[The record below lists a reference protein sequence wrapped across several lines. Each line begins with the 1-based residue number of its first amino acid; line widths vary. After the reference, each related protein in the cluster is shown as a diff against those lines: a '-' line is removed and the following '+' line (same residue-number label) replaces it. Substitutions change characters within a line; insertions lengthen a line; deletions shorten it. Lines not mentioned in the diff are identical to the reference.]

1 MEMSKE
7 GKQKKRGSLLHTY
20 AGLIAGVVVLLIG
33 SFCLTYFIIH
43 RIYQKE
49 SEENVCAKFEQTL
62 QNMDAFE
69 EDLKSIYTAV
79 SSSEALH
86 AYMKAQ
92 NLPERVDHMES
103 LYQFAGSLMQMN
115 DSIEEVMIFNE
126 KGEITAASGT
136 AFCPKEDEIRKE
148 EGYRYSGRIEI
159 KGKKDSYFQMEM
171 PVFQRDAFGD
181 FEMIGSVVLVV
192 STKKM
197 ENLMEAAQQNQDS
210 YIAVWDQDGKE
221 LAVAGMWKDSYRE
234 QLEGNKE
241 DLIYQKTLFKSGWKL
256 VNIVPRQSFM
266 GYMNQVQ
273 MITLITYLII
283 FLIMTGMCAV
293 IYHTVLVPIRRQTR
307 FVSEFTKNTTKR
319 ITKIE
324 NNELGTLAETMNE
337 MLDELE
343 EQNQQII
350 EEERRYLEL
359 DYAKKQTEMAA
370 YKSQINPHFMY
381 NTLECIRGMA
391 LYHQEK
397 EIAKLTASLS
407 KLFRYNV
414 KGAEM
419 VTLGE
424 VMKNLKE
431 YATIIDYR
439 FMGRFSITMECREE
453 ELLEEKLPKMLI
465 QPLVENAVLHGLE
478 PKTGSGCV
486 HVCAEYGE
494 KDDTMQIRIEDD
506 GCGMSREQ
514 QEKLEQQMA
523 SLETRN
529 RDWSIVHGVGMANV
543 YMRMKLF
550 YGEQAEF
557 RLGSVEGAGTSIVL
571 TMPVGQREEN
581 DVSGISGGR

>member
-1 MEMSKE
+1 M
-7 GKQKKRGSLLHTY
+7 GKSEQKGKKKRGSLLQTY
-20 AGLIAGVVVLLIG
+20 AGLIVGAALLLVG

-49 SEENVCAKFEQTL
+49 SVENVHAKFEQTV
-62 QNMDAFE
+62 QNMDSFE
-69 EDLKSIYTAV
+69 GDLKSIYTAV
-79 SSSEALH
+79 SSSETLRT
-86 AYMKAQ
+86 YMKAQ
-92 NLPERVDHMES
+92 NLPERVEHMES

-115 DSIEEVMIFNE
+115 DSIEEVMVLNE

-136 AFCPKEDEIRKE
+136 AFCEKEGEIQKK
-148 EGYRYSGRIEI
+148 EGYRYSGRIQIE
-159 KGKKDSYFQMEM
+159 GKKGSYFQMEM
-171 PVFQRDAFGD
+171 PVFQRDELGD

-192 STKKM
+192 STKKIA
-197 ENLMEAAQQNQDS
+197 NLMEAAQQNQDS
-210 YIAVWDQDGKE
+210 YIAVWDQDDNE
-221 LAVAGMWKDSYRE
+221 LAAAGTWKDSYGE
-234 QLEGNKE
+234 QMDGKKQ
-241 DLIYQKTLFKSGWKL
+241 DLVYQKTFSKSGWKL

-273 MITLITYLII
+273 IITMITYLII
-283 FLIMTGMCAV
+283 FLVMAGMCAI
-293 IYHTVLVPIRRQTR
+293 IYRAVLVPIRRQTR

-324 NNELGTLAETMNE
+324 NNELGTLAEKMNE
-337 MLDELE
+337 MLDELDA
-343 EQNQQII
+343 QNKQII
-350 EEERRYLEL
+350 EEERKYLEL

-414 KGAEM
+414 KGEEM
-419 VTLGE
+419 VTLRE

-453 ELLEEKLPKMLI
+453 ELLEEKLPKMLV

-478 PKTGSGCV
+478 PQTEQGNV
-486 HVCAEYGE
+486 RVCAEYGE
-494 KDDTMQIRIEDD
+494 KEDTMQIRIEDD
-506 GCGMSREQ
+506 GCGMSEEQ
-514 QEKLEQQMA
+514 QEKLREQMA
-523 SLETRN
+523 SLAAEN
-529 RDWSIVHGVGMANV
+529 RDWSVVHGVGIANV

-557 RLGSVEGAGTSIVL
+557 KLDSVEGEGTSIVL
-571 TMPVGQREEN
+571 TLPVGQQEEE

>member
-1 MEMSKE
+1 MEMSKQ

-49 SEENVCAKFEQTL
+49 SEENVRAKFEQTV

-69 EDLKSIYTAV
+69 KDLKSIYTAV
-79 SSSEALH
+79 SSSETLH

-92 NLPERVDHMES
+92 NLPERVEHMES

-115 DSIEEVMIFNE
+115 DSIEEVMVFNE
-126 KGEITAASGT
+126 KGEVTAASGT
-136 AFCPKEDEIRKE
+136 AFCEKEGEIRKK
-148 EGYRYSGRIEI
+148 EGYCYSGRIEI
-159 KGKKDSYFQMEM
+159 EGKKGSYFQMEM

-181 FEMIGSVVLVV
+181 FGMIGSVVLVV

-221 LAVAGMWKDSYRE
+221 LAAAGTWKDSYRG
-234 QLEGNKE
+234 QLEGNKT
-241 DLIYQKTLFKSGWKL
+241 DLVYQKTLSKSGWKL

-273 MITLITYLII
+273 MITMITYLII
-283 FLIMTGMCAV
+283 FLIMAGMCAV
-293 IYHTVLVPIRRQTR
+293 IYRTVLVPIRRQTR
-307 FVSEFTKNTTKR
+307 FVSEFTQNTAKR

-350 EEERRYLEL
+350 EEERKYLEL

-414 KGAEM
+414 KGEEM
-419 VTLGE
+419 VTLRE

-439 FMGRFSITMECREE
+439 FMGRFTITMECREE
-453 ELLEEKLPKMLI
+453 ELLEEKLPKMLV

-478 PKTGSGCV
+478 PKTDSGCV

-494 KDDTMQIRIEDD
+494 KEDTLQIRIEDD
-506 GCGMSREQ
+506 GCGMSEEQ
-514 QEKLEQQMA
+514 QEKLRQQMA
-523 SLETRN
+523 SLETKN
-529 RDWSIVHGVGMANV
+529 RDWSVVHGVGMANV

-550 YGEQAEF
+550 YGEQAE
-557 RLGSVEGAGTSIVL
+557 LKLDSVEGEGTSIVL
-571 TMPVGQREEN
+571 MLPMGQQEEDN
-581 DVSGISGGR
+581 VSGISGGR

>member
-465 QPLVENAVLHGLE
+465 QPLVENAVLHGME